1 MAYQSLLYHTLP
13 PIIAAPIDLVGPPT
27 LTMLVGSKEFDIADE
42 MAPGRLAG
50 GGDPPPPA
58 VEADLSD
65 TVVWVA
71 IPGYLAACH
80 ATVAA

>member
-13 PIIAAPIDLVGPPT
+13 PIVAAPIGLVGPPT

-42 MAPGRLAG
+42 TALRCLEG

-58 VEADLSD
+58 VEADPLD
-65 TVVWVA
+65 TDV
-71 IPGYLAACH
+71 I
-80 ATVAA
+80 